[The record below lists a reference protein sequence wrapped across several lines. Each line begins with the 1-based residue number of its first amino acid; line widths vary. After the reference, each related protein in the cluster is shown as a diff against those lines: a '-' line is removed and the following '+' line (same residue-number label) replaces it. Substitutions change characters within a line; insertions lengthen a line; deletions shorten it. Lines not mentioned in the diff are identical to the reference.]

1 VTERIL
7 AQGEERGAERC
18 RMHRDRR
25 ETMNRSPCPRTRLK
39 LPGAVLPDHAAPKG
53 ARRFAVARARPLVCV
68 AVLARSAATRCTP
81 LLASEHARAITTG
94 QTHVIT
100 L

>member
-1 VTERIL
+1 MRT
-7 AQGEERGAERC
+7 
-18 RMHRDRR
+18 HRDRR
-25 ETMNRSPCPRTRLK
+25 ET
-39 LPGAVLPDHAAPKG
+39 LP
-53 ARRFAVARARPLVCV
+53 CV

-100 L
+100 LWPSTAGINPRKALPTKKP

>member
-7 AQGEERGAERC
+7 AQGEERGVERC
-18 RMHRDRR
+18 GRIATDERR
-25 ETMNRSPCPRTRLK
+25 CYAS
-39 LPGAVLPDHAAPKG
+39 KG

-68 AVLARSAATRCTP
+68 AVLA
-81 LLASEHARAITTG
+81 SEHARAITAR